1 MFVLLFVE
9 TVKENYMKMMAWK
22 LPVLVS
28 AAYEWGNESTG
39 GLFKDR
45 IVRVGMDFNNNLLGR
60 DCSTEIRC

>member
-1 MFVLLFVE
+1 
-9 TVKENYMKMMAWK
+9 MKMMVWK

-45 IVRVGMDFNNNLLGR
+45 IVRVGMDFNNKLLGR
-60 DCSTEIRC
+60 DCSTGIRC

>member
-1 MFVLLFVE
+1 MLLCLFDE
-9 TVKENYMKMMAWK
+9 TAKKNYMKMMVWK

-45 IVRVGMDFNNNLLGR
+45 IVSVGMDLNNNLLGR